1 MIQVK
6 ISISND
12 LNDFANNFKSLG
24 FKSKSSLFRK
34 ALEILISEYKKTQLD
49 KSAELYSEIYST
61 DLELRELTESAVSDW
76 PE

>member
-12 LNDFANNFKSLG
+12 QYDFVNNFKALG

-34 ALEILISEYKKTQLD
+34 ALEILISEYKKKQLD

-61 DLELRELTESAVSDW
+61 DIELRELTESAISDW